1 MTVWRQRR
9 VWSWIWSGTSTFSWF
24 KEAEWE

>member
-9 VWSWIWSGTSTFSWF
+9 VWSWIWSGTSTFSRF
-24 KEAEWE
+24 K